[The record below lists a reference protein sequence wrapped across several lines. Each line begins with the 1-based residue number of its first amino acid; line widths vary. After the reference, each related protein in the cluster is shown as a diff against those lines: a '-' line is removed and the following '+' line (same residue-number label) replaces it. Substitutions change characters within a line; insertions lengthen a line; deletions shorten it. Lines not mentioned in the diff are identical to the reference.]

1 MMLTLWSGLSLGA
14 IYVIVAVGFNVV
26 FVASGSFN
34 FAQPEYLM
42 VGIFLAYWVS
52 TTLELTPLLAIVI
65 GAALGF
71 VVGVLEERIAV
82 RPIAGTSVHGELVT
96 TVGWSVIMQGVVLLI
111 WDSQPRRVEG
121 IVPSD
126 VVSVLGGRVSIT
138 ELVLIG
144 LAVFLAVGSHI
155 WSRTTMI
162 GLASL
167 AAAEDS
173 VAATLRGI
181 NIRRLST
188 MAFGVAGALMASLG
202 PFVGPKTYAI
212 YSIGAFV
219 VLKSFF
225 AMAMGGFGSNVG
237 AMIGGFGLGITEAFT
252 NRHLGSDYVNP
263 VLFVL
268 LMTLL
273 FVWPH
278 GIFGQRTGRVV

>member
-1 MMLTLWSGLSLGA
+1 
-14 IYVIVAVGFNVV
+14 
-26 FVASGSFN
+26 
-34 FAQPEYLM
+34 
-42 VGIFLAYWVS
+42 
-52 TTLELTPLLAIVI
+52 
-65 GAALGF
+65 
-71 VVGVLEERIAV
+71 
-82 RPIAGTSVHGELVT
+82 
-96 TVGWSVIMQGVVLLI
+96 
-111 WDSQPRRVEG
+111 PRRVEG

-202 PFVGPKTYAI
+202 PLVGPKTYAI

-237 AMIGGFGLGITEAFT
+237 AMIGG
-252 NRHLGSDYVNP
+252 
-263 VLFVL
+263 
-268 LMTLL
+268 
-273 FVWPH
+273 
-278 GIFGQRTGRVV
+278 